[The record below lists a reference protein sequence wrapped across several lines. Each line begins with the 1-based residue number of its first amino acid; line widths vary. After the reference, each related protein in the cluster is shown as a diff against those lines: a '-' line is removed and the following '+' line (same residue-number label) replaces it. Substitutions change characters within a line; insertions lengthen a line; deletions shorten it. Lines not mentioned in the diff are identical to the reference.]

1 MLDNGSHTM
10 KVFFILLLVVSIVFP
25 IYSFVTTMGDFAHN
39 QWRMRQDRLQRTTP
53 ETSSSA
59 HLGLTAAQLTG
70 LGDLVADAY
79 KDSVYDGYRLGGGYT
94 SLWFESMAL
103 DGLLFITSLG
113 GLSVCRR
120 AARLTKRLESDAN
133 A

>member
-1 MLDNGSHTM
+1 M
-10 KVFFILLLVVSIVFP
+10 KIFFIFLLVVSIVLP

-39 QWRMRQDRLQRTTP
+39 QWKMRQDRLQGTTP

-70 LGDLVADAY
+70 LDDLVKDAY

-94 SLWFESMAL
+94 SLWFKSMAL
-103 DGLLFITSLG
+103 DGLLFIASLG
-113 GLSVCRR
+113 GLTACRK
-120 AARLTKRLESDAN
+120 AARLTKRLENDAN
-133 A
+133 V